1 MPTKVKFIKCFFQSD
16 ENLDDEYLHEEF
28 VDEDEPSNYDVFA
41 TLPKTKTS
49 TTTMTIMNDVNFD
62 LSSTQTLPRS
72 YKIKSDERGA
82 PMTSSPPKNVFSK
95 ATPRSQSVGE
105 LSLEHRERGRVQVT
119 IPPLISVFSS

>member
-1 MPTKVKFIKCFFQSD
+1 M
-16 ENLDDEYLHEEF
+16 HEEF

-49 TTTMTIMNDVNFD
+49 TTTIMNDVNFD

-82 PMTSSPPKNVFSK
+82 PMTSKNVFSK
-95 ATPRSQSVGE
+95 TTPRSQSVGE

-119 IPPLISVFSS
+119 IIPTNFYLSSFLKLDEYRITRPLN